1 MRLLKD
7 RKRLRN
13 KALIHAISKEAKVTL
28 IEAEKCLNAFTS
40 VVTQSLKKKQNVTL
54 VGFGTFEAKNRAAR
68 DGRNP
73 KTGEIIKIAATTVPN
88 FKAGKTLKESVRKS
102 K

>member
-1 MRLLKD
+1 M
-7 RKRLRN
+7 N
-13 KALIHAISKEAKVTL
+13 KNELIHAISKEAKVTL
-28 IEAEKCLNAFTS
+28 SEAEKCLNAFTN

-54 VGFGTFEAKNRAAR
+54 VGFGTFEAKDRAAR

-73 KTGEIIKIAATTVPN
+73 KTGETIKISATTVPS
-88 FKAGKTLKESVRKS
+88 FKAGKTLKESVQKT